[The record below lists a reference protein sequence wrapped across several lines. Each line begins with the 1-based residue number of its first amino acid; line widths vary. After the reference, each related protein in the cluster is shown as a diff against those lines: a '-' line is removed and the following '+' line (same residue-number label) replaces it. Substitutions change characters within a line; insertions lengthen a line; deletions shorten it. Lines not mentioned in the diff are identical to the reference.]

1 MRNDNCL
8 IVYLSMIDNSS
19 NKKQNKIRKKT
30 TELNKDEIGHN
41 ELII

>member
-1 MRNDNCL
+1 
-8 IVYLSMIDNSS
+8 MIDNSS
-19 NKKQNKIRKKT
+19 NKTKKRKRV